1 MTAGKTTGVTLFAAV
16 FGAPACC
23 IPPNGYVS
31 FISRPSQ
38 IPLITVDVTNTTY
51 PCFQCQRRLKSIS

>member
-1 MTAGKTTGVTLFAAV
+1 MAPSKKKIGVTLFATV
-16 FGAPACC
+16 LRAPACC

-38 IPLITVDVTNTTY
+38 IPL
-51 PCFQCQRRLKSIS
+51 

>member
-1 MTAGKTTGVTLFAAV
+1 MTHVKTIEVTLFAAI
-16 FGAPACC
+16 FGAPDCC

-38 IPLITVDVTNTTY
+38 IP
-51 PCFQCQRRLKSIS
+51 S